1 MVNPKVLKKK
11 RFVNKSVT
19 NRVFANKRF
28 TNKEFTN
35 RGFTNRGFTLVEM
48 IVVISIFAIL
58 LGILIPSLNSLID
71 YRATRAA
78 KSIKTGFERLRTEAE
93 SQLVAEMK
101 LEKKSDGYYISYCI
115 YKGKKSGMVWTEEQ
129 KIAPAK
135 TKLEYKLD
143 DLYQKGE
150 INGRSYQE
158 IKEGET
164 NALLFTIDRNKG
176 GFRALQ
182 EKQVTTDEVESF
194 LKHNEDL
201 TYHDEN
207 NKDLTYHDLKS
218 NNVEAVCCY
227 IRVSGRV
234 KKSIITLHQKTGKVT
249 MSTTI

>member
-1 MVNPKVLKKK
+1 MVNLKVLKKK
-11 RFVNKSVT
+11 KFVNKSVT
-19 NRVFANKRF
+19 NRVFANKGF
-28 TNKEFTN
+28 TNK
-35 RGFTNRGFTLVEM
+35 GFTLVEM
-48 IVVISIFAIL
+48 IVVVSIFAIL

-71 YRATRAA
+71 YRAARAA
-78 KSIKTGFERLRTEAE
+78 KSIKTGFERLRTEAA

-115 YKGKKSGMVWTEEQ
+115 YKGKKSGMVWTDEQ

-135 TKLEYKLD
+135 TKIEYKLD

-150 INGRSYQE
+150 INGQNYQE
-158 IKEGET
+158 IKEGEIH
-164 NALLFTIDRNKG
+164 ALLFTIDRNKG

-182 EKQVTTDEVESF
+182 EEQVTTDEVESF
-194 LKHNEDL
+194 L
-201 TYHDEN
+201 EN

-227 IRVSGRV
+227 IRVSGRM

>member
-1 MVNPKVLKKK
+1 MKNMVNPKVLKKK
-11 RFVNKSVT
+11 RFVNKSVA

-28 TNKEFTN
+28 INKE
-35 RGFTNRGFTLVEM
+35 FTNRGFTLVEM

-71 YRATRAA
+71 YRAARAA

-135 TKLEYKLD
+135 TKIEYKLD

-182 EKQVTTDEVESF
+182 EEQVTTDEVESF
-194 LKHNEDL
+194 LEHNE
-201 TYHDEN
+201 
-207 NKDLTYHDLKS
+207 DLTYHDLKS
-218 NNVEAVCCY
+218 NNVEAVCYY

-234 KKSIITLHQKTGKVT
+234 KKSIITLHQKTGKIT
-249 MSTTI
+249 MSSTTI

>member
-1 MVNPKVLKKK
+1 MRKSMK
-11 RFVNKSVT
+11 NK
-19 NRVFANKRF
+19 
-28 TNKEFTN
+28 
-35 RGFTNRGFTLVEM
+35 GFTLVEM
-48 IVVISIFAIL
+48 IVVVSIFAIL

-78 KSIKTGFERLRTEAE
+78 KSIKTSFERLRTEAE

-115 YKGKKSGMVWTEEQ
+115 YKGKKSGMVWTDKQ

-135 TKLEYKLD
+135 TKIEYKLD

-164 NALLFTIDRNKG
+164 HALLFTIDRNKG

-182 EKQVTTDEVESF
+182 KKQVTTGEVESF
-194 LKHNEDL
+194 L
-201 TYHDEN
+201 EN
-207 NKDLTYHDLKS
+207 NADFTYPDLKS

-227 IRVSGRV
+227 IQVSGRV

>member
-11 RFVNKSVT
+11 RFVNKSVA

-28 TNKEFTN
+28 INKE
-35 RGFTNRGFTLVEM
+35 FTNRGFTLVEM

-115 YKGKKSGMVWTEEQ
+115 YKGKKSGMIWTEEQ

-135 TKLEYKLD
+135 TKIEYKLD

-207 NKDLTYHDLKS
+207 NKDLTYHDLNS

-227 IRVSGRV
+227 IRVSGRM

>member
-19 NRVFANKRF
+19 NRVFADK
-28 TNKEFTN
+28 
-35 RGFTNRGFTLVEM
+35 GFTNRGFTLVEM

-71 YRATRAA
+71 YRAARAV

-135 TKLEYKLD
+135 TKIEYKLD

>member
-11 RFVNKSVT
+11 RFVNKSVA

-28 TNKEFTN
+28 INKE
-35 RGFTNRGFTLVEM
+35 FTNRGFTLVEM

-71 YRATRAA
+71 YRAERAA

-135 TKLEYKLD
+135 TKIEYKLD

-182 EKQVTTDEVESF
+182 EEQVTTDEVQSF
-194 LKHNEDL
+194 LEHNE
-201 TYHDEN
+201 
-207 NKDLTYHDLKS
+207 DLTYHDLKS
-218 NNVEAVCCY
+218 NNVEAVCYY

-234 KKSIITLHQKTGKVT
+234 KKSIITLHQKTGKIT
-249 MSTTI
+249 MSSTTI

>member
-11 RFVNKSVT
+11 SFVNKSVT

-28 TNKEFTN
+28 TNEE
-35 RGFTNRGFTLVEM
+35 FTNRGFTLVET
-48 IVVISIFAIL
+48 IVVVSIFAIL

-71 YRATRAA
+71 YRAARAA
-78 KSIKTGFERLRTEAE
+78 KSIKTGFERLRTEAA

-115 YKGKKSGMVWTEEQ
+115 YKGKKSGMVWTDEQ

-135 TKLEYKLD
+135 TKIEYKLD

-150 INGRSYQE
+150 INGQNYQE

-164 NALLFTIDRNKG
+164 HALLFTIDRNKG

-182 EKQVTTDEVESF
+182 EEQVTTDEVESF
-194 LKHNEDL
+194 LENNENL
-201 TYHDEN
+201 TEN

-227 IRVSGRV
+227 IRVSGRM

>member
-11 RFVNKSVT
+11 SFVNKSVT

-28 TNKEFTN
+28 TNEE
-35 RGFTNRGFTLVEM
+35 FTNRGFTLVEM
-48 IVVISIFAIL
+48 IVVVSIFAIL

-71 YRATRAA
+71 YRAARAA
-78 KSIKTGFERLRTEAE
+78 KSIKTGFERLRTEAA

-101 LEKKSDGYYISYCI
+101 LEKKSDGYYISYCT
-115 YKGKKSGMVWTEEQ
+115 YKGKKSGMVWTDEQ

-135 TKLEYKLD
+135 TKIEYKLD

-150 INGRSYQE
+150 INGQNYQE

-164 NALLFTIDRNKG
+164 HALLFTIDRNKG

-182 EKQVTTDEVESF
+182 EEQVTTDEVESF
-194 LKHNEDL
+194 LENNENL
-201 TYHDEN
+201 TEN

-227 IRVSGRV
+227 IRVSGRM

>member
-11 RFVNKSVT
+11 KFVNKSVT
-19 NRVFANKRF
+19 NRVFANKGF
-28 TNKEFTN
+28 TNK
-35 RGFTNRGFTLVEM
+35 GFTLVEM
-48 IVVISIFAIL
+48 IVVVSIFAIL

-71 YRATRAA
+71 YRAARAA
-78 KSIKTGFERLRTEAE
+78 KSIKTGFERLRTEAA

-115 YKGKKSGMVWTEEQ
+115 YKGKKSGMVWTDEQ

-135 TKLEYKLD
+135 TKIEYKLD

-150 INGRSYQE
+150 INGQNYQE
-158 IKEGET
+158 IKEGEIH
-164 NALLFTIDRNKG
+164 ALLFTIDRNKG

-182 EKQVTTDEVESF
+182 EEQVTTDEVESF
-194 LKHNEDL
+194 L
-201 TYHDEN
+201 EN

-227 IRVSGRV
+227 IRVSGRM
-234 KKSIITLHQKTGKVT
+234 KKSIITLHQKTGKAT

>member
-1 MVNPKVLKKK
+1 MNPKILKKK
-11 RFVNKSVT
+11 SFVNKGVT
-19 NRVFANKRF
+19 NRQ
-28 TNKEFTN
+28 FTN
-35 RGFTNRGFTLVEM
+35 RTFINKGFTNRGFTLVEM

-71 YRATRAA
+71 YRAARAA

-135 TKLEYKLD
+135 TKIEYKLD

-150 INGRSYQE
+150 INGQNYQE

-182 EKQVTTDEVESF
+182 EEQVTTGEVESF
-194 LKHNEDL
+194 LEHNEDL

>member
-11 RFVNKSVT
+11 SFVNKSVT
-19 NRVFANKRF
+19 NRVFANKGF
-28 TNKEFTN
+28 TNK
-35 RGFTNRGFTLVEM
+35 GCTLVEM
-48 IVVISIFAIL
+48 IVVVSIFAIL
-58 LGILIPSLNSLID
+58 LGILIPSLNRLID
-71 YRATRAA
+71 YRAARAA
-78 KSIKTGFERLRTEAE
+78 KSIKTGFERLRTEAT

-101 LEKKSDGYYISYCI
+101 LEKKSDGYYIRYCI
-115 YKGKKSGMVWTEEQ
+115 YKGKKSGMVWTDEQ

-135 TKLEYKLD
+135 TKIEYKLD

-150 INGRSYQE
+150 INGQNYQE
-158 IKEGET
+158 IKEGEIH
-164 NALLFTIDRNKG
+164 ALLFTIDRNKG

-182 EKQVTTDEVESF
+182 EEQVTTDEVECF
-194 LKHNEDL
+194 LENNENL
-201 TYHDEN
+201 TEN

>member
-1 MVNPKVLKKK
+1 MRNMVNPKVLKKK
-11 RFVNKSVT
+11 RFVNKSVA
-19 NRVFANKRF
+19 NRVFANK
-28 TNKEFTN
+28 E
-35 RGFTNRGFTLVEM
+35 FTNRGFTLVEM

-71 YRATRAA
+71 YRAERAA

-135 TKLEYKLD
+135 TKIEYKLD

-150 INGRSYQE
+150 IDGQNYQE

-164 NALLFTIDRNKG
+164 HALLFAIDRNKG

-182 EKQVTTDEVESF
+182 EEQVTTDEVESF
-194 LKHNEDL
+194 LEHNE
-201 TYHDEN
+201 
-207 NKDLTYHDLKS
+207 DLTYHDLKS
-218 NNVEAVCCY
+218 NNVEAVCYY

>member
-11 RFVNKSVT
+11 RFVNKSVA

-28 TNKEFTN
+28 INKE
-35 RGFTNRGFTLVEM
+35 FTNRGFTLVEM

-71 YRATRAA
+71 YRAERAA

-135 TKLEYKLD
+135 TKIEYKLD

-150 INGRSYQE
+150 INGQNYQE

-164 NALLFTIDRNKG
+164 HALLFTIDRNKG

-182 EKQVTTDEVESF
+182 EEQVTTDEVESF
-194 LKHNEDL
+194 LEHNE
-201 TYHDEN
+201 
-207 NKDLTYHDLKS
+207 DLTYHDLKS
-218 NNVEAVCCY
+218 NNVEAVCYY

-234 KKSIITLHQKTGKVT
+234 KKSIITLHQKTGKIT
-249 MSTTI
+249 MSSTTI

>member
-19 NRVFANKRF
+19 NRVFAKKRF
-28 TNKEFTN
+28 TNK
-35 RGFTNRGFTLVEM
+35 GFTLVEM
-48 IVVISIFAIL
+48 IVVVSIFAIL

-71 YRATRAA
+71 YWAERAA

-135 TKLEYKLD
+135 TKIEYKLD

-164 NALLFTIDRNKG
+164 HALLFTIDRNKG

-182 EKQVTTDEVESF
+182 EEQVTTDEVESF
-194 LKHNEDL
+194 LEHNEDL
-201 TYHDEN
+201 TYP
-207 NKDLTYHDLKS
+207 DLKS

>member
-19 NRVFANKRF
+19 NRVFAKKRF

-35 RGFTNRGFTLVEM
+35 KGFTLVEM
-48 IVVISIFAIL
+48 IVVVSIFAIL

-71 YRATRAA
+71 YRAERAA
-78 KSIKTGFERLRTEAE
+78 KSIKTDFERLRTEAE

-101 LEKKSDGYYISYCI
+101 LKKKSDGYYISYCI
-115 YKGKKSGMVWTEEQ
+115 YKGKKSGMVWTDEQ

-135 TKLEYKLD
+135 TKIEYKLD

-150 INGRSYQE
+150 IDGQNYQE

-164 NALLFTIDRNKG
+164 HALLFTIDRNKG

-182 EKQVTTDEVESF
+182 EEQVTTDEVESF
-194 LKHNEDL
+194 L
-201 TYHDEN
+201 EN

-218 NNVEAVCCY
+218 NNVEAVCYY

>member
-19 NRVFANKRF
+19 NRVFAD
-28 TNKEFTN
+28 KE
-35 RGFTNRGFTLVEM
+35 FTNRGFTLVEM

-71 YRATRAA
+71 YRAERAA

-135 TKLEYKLD
+135 TKIEYKLD

-234 KKSIITLHQKTGKVT
+234 KKSIITLHQKTGKVM

>member
-11 RFVNKSVT
+11 RFVNKSVA
-19 NRVFANKRF
+19 NRVFANKEF
-28 TNKEFTN
+28 TNK
-35 RGFTNRGFTLVEM
+35 GFTNRGFTLVEM

-71 YRATRAA
+71 YRAERAA

-135 TKLEYKLD
+135 TKIEYKLD

-150 INGRSYQE
+150 IDGQNYQE

-164 NALLFTIDRNKG
+164 HALLFAIDRNKG

-182 EKQVTTDEVESF
+182 EEQVTTDEVESF
-194 LKHNEDL
+194 LEHNE
-201 TYHDEN
+201 
-207 NKDLTYHDLKS
+207 DLTYHDLKS
-218 NNVEAVCCY
+218 NNVEAVCYY

>member
-11 RFVNKSVT
+11 SFVNKSVT

-28 TNKEFTN
+28 TNEEFTN
-35 RGFTNRGFTLVEM
+35 RGFILVEM
-48 IVVISIFAIL
+48 IVVVSIFAIL

-71 YRATRAA
+71 YRAARAA
-78 KSIKTGFERLRTEAE
+78 KSIKTGFERLRTEAA

-115 YKGKKSGMVWTEEQ
+115 YKGKKSGMVWTDEQ

-135 TKLEYKLD
+135 TKIEYKLD

-150 INGRSYQE
+150 INGQNYQE

-164 NALLFTIDRNKG
+164 HALLFTIDRNKG

-182 EKQVTTDEVESF
+182 EEQVTTDEVESF
-194 LKHNEDL
+194 LENNENL
-201 TYHDEN
+201 TEN

-227 IRVSGRV
+227 IRVSGRM

>member
-11 RFVNKSVT
+11 SFVNKSVT
-19 NRVFANKRF
+19 NRVFANKGF
-28 TNKEFTN
+28 TNK
-35 RGFTNRGFTLVEM
+35 GFTLVEM
-48 IVVISIFAIL
+48 IVVVSIFAIL
-58 LGILIPSLNSLID
+58 LGILIPSLNRLID
-71 YRATRAA
+71 YRAARAA
-78 KSIKTGFERLRTEAE
+78 KSIKTGFERLRTEAT

-101 LEKKSDGYYISYCI
+101 LEKKSDGYYIRYCI
-115 YKGKKSGMVWTEEQ
+115 YKGKKSGMVWTDEQ

-135 TKLEYKLD
+135 TKIEYKLD

-150 INGRSYQE
+150 INGQNYQE
-158 IKEGET
+158 IKEGEIH
-164 NALLFTIDRNKG
+164 ALLFTIDRNKG

-182 EKQVTTDEVESF
+182 EEQVTTDEVECF
-194 LKHNEDL
+194 LENNENL
-201 TYHDEN
+201 TEN

-227 IRVSGRV
+227 MRVSGRV

>member
-1 MVNPKVLKKK
+1 MRNMVNPKVLKKK

-19 NRVFANKRF
+19 NRVFANKEF
-28 TNKEFTN
+28 TNK
-35 RGFTNRGFTLVEM
+35 GFTNRGFTLVEM

-101 LEKKSDGYYISYCI
+101 LEKKSDGYYIGYCI

-135 TKLEYKLD
+135 TKIEYKLD

-227 IRVSGRV
+227 IRVSGRM

>member
-11 RFVNKSVT
+11 SFVNKSVT
-19 NRVFANKRF
+19 NRVFANKGF
-28 TNKEFTN
+28 TNK
-35 RGFTNRGFTLVEM
+35 GFTLVEM
-48 IVVISIFAIL
+48 IVVVSIFAIL

-71 YRATRAA
+71 YRAARAA
-78 KSIKTGFERLRTEAE
+78 KSIKTGFERLRTEAA

-115 YKGKKSGMVWTEEQ
+115 YKGKKSGMVWTDEQ

-135 TKLEYKLD
+135 TKIEYKLD

-150 INGRSYQE
+150 INGQNYQE
-158 IKEGET
+158 IKEGEIH
-164 NALLFTIDRNKG
+164 ALIFTIDRNKG

-182 EKQVTTDEVESF
+182 EEQVTTDEVESF
-194 LKHNEDL
+194 LENNENL
-201 TYHDEN
+201 TEN

-227 IRVSGRV
+227 IRVSGRM

>member
-11 RFVNKSVT
+11 SFVNKSVT
-19 NRVFANKRF
+19 NRVFANKGF
-28 TNKEFTN
+28 TNK
-35 RGFTNRGFTLVEM
+35 GFTLVEM
-48 IVVISIFAIL
+48 IVVVSIFAIL

-71 YRATRAA
+71 YRAARAA
-78 KSIKTGFERLRTEAE
+78 KSIKTGFERLRTEAV
-93 SQLVAEMK
+93 SRLVAEMK

-115 YKGKKSGMVWTEEQ
+115 YKGKKSGMVWTDEQ
-129 KIAPAK
+129 KIAPSK
-135 TKLEYKLD
+135 TKIEYKLD

-150 INGRSYQE
+150 INGQNYQE
-158 IKEGET
+158 IKEGEIH
-164 NALLFTIDRNKG
+164 ALLFTIDRNKG

-182 EKQVTTDEVESF
+182 EEQVTTDEVESF
-194 LKHNEDL
+194 LENNENL
-201 TYHDEN
+201 TEN

-218 NNVEAVCCY
+218 NNVEAVCYY

>member
-1 MVNPKVLKKK
+1 MRNMVNPKVLKKK
-11 RFVNKSVT
+11 RFVNKSVA

-28 TNKEFTN
+28 INKE
-35 RGFTNRGFTLVEM
+35 FTNRGFTLVEM
-48 IVVISIFAIL
+48 IVVVSIFAIL

-71 YRATRAA
+71 YRAARAA

-135 TKLEYKLD
+135 TKIEYKLD

-182 EKQVTTDEVESF
+182 EEQVTTGEVESF
-194 LKHNEDL
+194 LEHNEDL

>member
-11 RFVNKSVT
+11 KFVNKSVT
-19 NRVFANKRF
+19 NRVFANKGF
-28 TNKEFTN
+28 TNK
-35 RGFTNRGFTLVEM
+35 GFTLVEM
-48 IVVISIFAIL
+48 IVVVSIFAIL

-71 YRATRAA
+71 YRAARAA

-135 TKLEYKLD
+135 TKIEYKLD

-182 EKQVTTDEVESF
+182 EEQVTTDEVESF
-194 LKHNEDL
+194 LENNENL
-201 TYHDEN
+201 TEN

>member
-19 NRVFANKRF
+19 NRVFAKKRF

-35 RGFTNRGFTLVEM
+35 KGFTLVEM
-48 IVVISIFAIL
+48 IVVVSIFAIL

-78 KSIKTGFERLRTEAE
+78 KSIKTSFERLRTEAE

-115 YKGKKSGMVWTEEQ
+115 YKGKKSGMVWTDKQ

-135 TKLEYKLD
+135 TKIEYKLD

-164 NALLFTIDRNKG
+164 HALLFTIDRNKE

-182 EKQVTTDEVESF
+182 KKQVTTGEVESF
-194 LKHNEDL
+194 L
-201 TYHDEN
+201 EN
-207 NKDLTYHDLKS
+207 NADFTYPDLKS

-227 IRVSGRV
+227 IQVSGRV

>member
-1 MVNPKVLKKK
+1 MRNMVNPKVLKKK

-35 RGFTNRGFTLVEM
+35 KGFTLVEM

-71 YRATRAA
+71 YRAERAA

-135 TKLEYKLD
+135 TKIEYKLD

-182 EKQVTTDEVESF
+182 EEQVTTDEVQSF
-194 LKHNEDL
+194 LEHNE
-201 TYHDEN
+201 
-207 NKDLTYHDLKS
+207 DLTYHDLKS
-218 NNVEAVCCY
+218 NNVEAVCYY

-234 KKSIITLHQKTGKVT
+234 KKSIITLHQKTGKIT
-249 MSTTI
+249 MSSTTI

>member
-11 RFVNKSVT
+11 SFVNKSVT

-28 TNKEFTN
+28 TNEE
-35 RGFTNRGFTLVEM
+35 FTNRGFTLVEM
-48 IVVISIFAIL
+48 IVVVSIFAIL

-71 YRATRAA
+71 YRAARAA
-78 KSIKTGFERLRTEAE
+78 KSIKTGFERLRTEAA

-115 YKGKKSGMVWTEEQ
+115 YKGKKSGMVWTDEQ

-135 TKLEYKLD
+135 TKIEYKLD

-150 INGRSYQE
+150 INGQNYQE

-164 NALLFTIDRNKG
+164 HALLFTIDRNKG

-182 EKQVTTDEVESF
+182 EEQVTTDEVESF
-194 LKHNEDL
+194 L
-201 TYHDEN
+201 EN

>member
-1 MVNPKVLKKK
+1 MRNMVNPKVLKKK
-11 RFVNKSVT
+11 RFVNKSVA

-28 TNKEFTN
+28 INKEFTN
-35 RGFTNRGFTLVEM
+35 RGFTVVEM

-71 YRATRAA
+71 YRAERAA

-135 TKLEYKLD
+135 TKIEYKLD

-182 EKQVTTDEVESF
+182 EEQVTTDEVQSF
-194 LKHNEDL
+194 LEHNE
-201 TYHDEN
+201 
-207 NKDLTYHDLKS
+207 DLTYHDLKS
-218 NNVEAVCCY
+218 NNVEAVCYY

-234 KKSIITLHQKTGKVT
+234 KKSIITLHQKTGKIT
-249 MSTTI
+249 MSSTTI

>member
-19 NRVFANKRF
+19 NRVFAKKRF
-28 TNKEFTN
+28 TNK
-35 RGFTNRGFTLVEM
+35 GFTLVEM
-48 IVVISIFAIL
+48 IVVVSIFAIL

-101 LEKKSDGYYISYCI
+101 LEKKSDGYYIRYCI
-115 YKGKKSGMVWTEEQ
+115 YKGKKSGMVWTDEQ

-135 TKLEYKLD
+135 TKIEYKLD

-164 NALLFTIDRNKG
+164 HALLFTIDRNKG

-182 EKQVTTDEVESF
+182 KKQVTTGEVESF
-194 LKHNEDL
+194 LENNADL
-201 TYHDEN
+201 TYP
-207 NKDLTYHDLKS
+207 DLKS
-218 NNVEAVCCY
+218 NNMEAVCYY

>member
-11 RFVNKSVT
+11 RFVNKSVA

-28 TNKEFTN
+28 INKE
-35 RGFTNRGFTLVEM
+35 FTNRGFTLVEM

-71 YRATRAA
+71 YRAERAA

-135 TKLEYKLD
+135 TKIEYKLD

-150 INGRSYQE
+150 IDGQNYQE

-164 NALLFTIDRNKG
+164 HALLFAIDRNKG

-194 LKHNEDL
+194 LKHNE
-201 TYHDEN
+201 
-207 NKDLTYHDLKS
+207 DLTYHDLKS

>member
-11 RFVNKSVT
+11 KFVNKSVT
-19 NRVFANKRF
+19 NRVFANK
-28 TNKEFTN
+28 
-35 RGFTNRGFTLVEM
+35 GFTLVEM
-48 IVVISIFAIL
+48 IVVVSIFAIL
-58 LGILIPSLNSLID
+58 LGILIPSLNSLLD
-71 YRATRAA
+71 YRAARAA
-78 KSIKTGFERLRTEAE
+78 KSIKTGFERLRTEAV

-115 YKGKKSGMVWTEEQ
+115 YKGKKSGMVWTDEQ
-129 KIAPAK
+129 KIAPSK
-135 TKLEYKLD
+135 TKIEYKLD

-150 INGRSYQE
+150 INGQNYQE
-158 IKEGET
+158 IKEGEIH
-164 NALLFTIDRNKG
+164 ALLFTIDRNKG

-182 EKQVTTDEVESF
+182 EEQVTTDEVESF
-194 LKHNEDL
+194 LENNENL
-201 TYHDEN
+201 TEN

-218 NNVEAVCCY
+218 NNVEAVCYY

>member
-1 MVNPKVLKKK
+1 MRNMVNPKVLKKK
-11 RFVNKSVT
+11 RLVNKSVA

-28 TNKEFTN
+28 INKE
-35 RGFTNRGFTLVEM
+35 FTNRGFTLVEM

-71 YRATRAA
+71 YRAARAA
-78 KSIKTGFERLRTEAE
+78 KSIKTGFERLRAEAE

-135 TKLEYKLD
+135 TKIEYKLD

-182 EKQVTTDEVESF
+182 EEQVTTDEVESF
-194 LKHNEDL
+194 LEHNE
-201 TYHDEN
+201 
-207 NKDLTYHDLKS
+207 DLTYHDLKS
-218 NNVEAVCCY
+218 NNVEAVCYY

>member
-11 RFVNKSVT
+11 KFVNKSVT
-19 NRVFANKRF
+19 NRVFANKGF
-28 TNKEFTN
+28 TNK
-35 RGFTNRGFTLVEM
+35 GFTLVEM
-48 IVVISIFAIL
+48 IVVVSIFAIL

-71 YRATRAA
+71 YRAARAA
-78 KSIKTGFERLRTEAE
+78 KSIKTGFERLRTEAA

-115 YKGKKSGMVWTEEQ
+115 YKGKKSGMVWTDEQ

-135 TKLEYKLD
+135 TKIEYKLD

-150 INGRSYQE
+150 INGQNYQE
-158 IKEGET
+158 IKEGEIH
-164 NALLFTIDRNKG
+164 ALLFTIDRNKG

-182 EKQVTTDEVESF
+182 EEQVTTDEVESF
-194 LKHNEDL
+194 L
-201 TYHDEN
+201 EN